1 MKKPINYEEAVN
13 KLEDIIR
20 RLEEGELSLEQSIQL
35 FTEGMELVKTCNKYL
50 DQAEEKIKILIDN
63 KLEDFIP
70 TQE

>member
-20 RLEEGELSLEQSIQL
+20 RLEEENYLWNNQFKL

-50 DQAEEKIKILIDN
+50 IKRREN
-63 KLEDFIP
+63 KNFD
-70 TQE
+70 